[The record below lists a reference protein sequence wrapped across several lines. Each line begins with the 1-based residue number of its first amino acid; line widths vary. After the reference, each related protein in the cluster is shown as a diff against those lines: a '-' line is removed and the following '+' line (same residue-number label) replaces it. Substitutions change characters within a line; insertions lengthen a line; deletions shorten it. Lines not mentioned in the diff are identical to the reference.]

1 MMVWIE
7 KHPRTALFFGLL
19 VLSIALYGSSLG
31 NAFVLDDGPAV
42 VSNPNAHWP
51 PDLAG
56 IATTNFWG
64 SPSHYRNL
72 TIYRPLTTLSFAL
85 VDGVAAG
92 EAAPAAQRAVNIGLH
107 ALASWLVALLILAW
121 AGGLGAAWVAG
132 ILFALHPVHSE
143 AVLGVVS
150 RAELLAAVFVLLAV
164 LNHLG
169 WAREEARAARGRR
182 GIVGILLIALALFSK
197 ENGATVIV
205 GLLLVDGVSALG
217 RRLGAAG
224 HRKCAPWWVHLGN
237 VGALSGYMLIRSRV
251 LSGLLAGDLNPY
263 DNPLVGAGLL
273 ARILTPFKLLL
284 INCRLMV
291 APLELTW
298 DYSFNHV
305 QVVSSVWDPLAWGG
319 LAVAGAALALLVWA
333 IRRDRALAAALVLLA
348 ASYSVIS
355 NMVFLSTIIMAE
367 RLLYLPSAFFL
378 TAVVLVGVR
387 AWPGEAAPWLRRG
400 LIAALVVVSCGF
412 AARTV
417 VRIPEW
423 RDGLSLAEAGV
434 RVAPDSAKARHML
447 GHELATA
454 GRSADALSHYR
465 ASLALDPTNFMA
477 HFNLGLALRQEGRT
491 DEAMMAWEAALLTSR
506 GTHRDS
512 RAALCTTA
520 LGARRGDLLKRWC
533 PIRGEK

>member
-1 MMVWIE
+1 MAWIDNY
-7 KHPRTALFFGLL
+7 PRTALFFGLL
-19 VLSIALYGSSLG
+19 ALSVALYSSSLG

-56 IATTNFWG
+56 IATTNYWG
-64 SPSHYRNL
+64 SPPHYRDL
-72 TIYRPLTTLSFAL
+72 TIYRPLTTLSFVL
-85 VDGVAAG
+85 VDGVVEG
-92 EAAPAAQRAVNIGLH
+92 DAAPAAQRAVNIGLH

-132 ILFALHPVHSE
+132 VLFALHPVHSE

-169 WAREEARAARGRR
+169 WAREEARSAWVRR
-182 GIVGILLIALALFSK
+182 GIVGIFLVSLALFCK

-205 GLLLVDGVSALG
+205 GLLLVDGASALG
-217 RRLGAAG
+217 RRLGAKG
-224 HRKCAPWWVHLGN
+224 PRSGAPWWVHMGN
-237 VGALSGYMLIRSRV
+237 IGVLAGYMLVRSQV

-263 DNPLVGAGLL
+263 DNPLVGASLL

-284 INCRLMV
+284 INCRLLV

-305 QVVSSVWDPLAWGG
+305 PVVSSLWDPVAWGG
-319 LAVAGAALALLVWA
+319 LAVAGVALALLVWA
-333 IRRDRALAAALVLLA
+333 FRRDRALASALVLFA
-348 ASYSVIS
+348 ASYSVVS

-367 RLLYLPSAFFL
+367 RVLYLPSAFFL
-378 TAVVLVGVR
+378 SAVVLVGVR
-387 AWPGEAAPWLRRG
+387 AWPGEEASWARRG
-400 LIAALVVVSCGF
+400 LITALVLVSCGF
-412 AARTV
+412 AARTA

-447 GHELATA
+447 GHELAAA
-454 GRSADALSHYR
+454 GRTAEALSHYR
-465 ASLALDPTNFMA
+465 ASLALDPTDFMA
-477 HFNLGLALRQEGRT
+477 HFNLGLALHKEGRN

-506 GTHRDS
+506 GTHVDS

-520 LGARRGDLLKRWC
+520 LKARRGDLLKRWC
-533 PIRGEK
+533 PIRRR